1 MKKKLDQFV
10 NDYIETWST
19 VDSQIRKRLVEKV
32 YSNSAEFFVNQP
44 EGSPTKHSG
53 AEAIFKNISNVNER
67 MVIGDKLE
75 TEFTGYSE
83 NHDTLKVTWQ
93 MKTINGEIVV
103 KGMDFLQLENSK
115 IIKDYLFIN

>member
-1 MKKKLDQFV
+1 MKKKLDQLV
-10 NDYIETWST
+10 SDYIETWST
-19 VDSQIRKRLVEKV
+19 VDSQIRKQLVEKV

-53 AEAIFKNISNVNER
+53 SEAIFTNISNVNER
-67 MVIGDKLE
+67 MVIRDKLE

-93 MKTINGEIVV
+93 MKNLNGEIVV
-103 KGMDFLQLENSK
+103 KGMDFLQLQNSK
-115 IIKDYLFIN
+115 IIKDYLFII